1 MATAA
6 HEKQEEMEFLILASG
21 AVAAVAAG
29 VATVAASVVAIFG
42 QSTSDGSLRHPYR
55 LTGTQSKKT
64 CVLLLLRTNNAA
76 SSTCSSTAAAT
87 TTGTVPDPDFWARLK
102 EADNRV
108 RFQMIQLFARC
119 LNRPGGLSSSS
130 SSGYITLEQH
140 HQPEDEDDSDTG
152 SDDGGALD
160 PAIFNGSILA
170 HVEDDGAA
178 AVVEKAVQAY
188 ASALGD

>member
-1 MATAA
+1 M
-6 HEKQEEMEFLILASG
+6 S
-21 AVAAVAAG
+21 
-29 VATVAASVVAIFG
+29 SVPLYLQGKGGRGRGRGRGGGRAK
-42 QSTSDGSLRHPYR
+42 GSPAQRPV
-55 LTGTQSKKT
+55 Q
-64 CVLLLLRTNNAA
+64 
-76 SSTCSSTAAAT
+76 
-87 TTGTVPDPDFWARLK
+87 
-102 EADNRV
+102 
-108 RFQMIQLFARC
+108 
-119 LNRPGGLSSSS
+119 RPGGLSSSS

-188 ASALGD
+188 ASALGDGKHKSCPPKTQFQNKWYIYTHAWVCV